1 MKANDPARDHEGEL
15 MPKRILMEQFL
26 LSMTAPAGLHKGEY
40 DAMLRTLKRKRFLAS
55 LRNAVREVAR
65 RYPSLRKA
73 HVALER

>member
-1 MKANDPARDHEGEL
+1 MKANGPVADHEGEM